1 MGWSLEDVPD
11 CSNRGVFG
19 DCHDDEHLVD
29 CMTLVIAGKCPE
41 GNLPPSHPTEKFTL
55 QFNTQTRE
63 YDLIP
68 ESGMDQHKI
77 RRQP

>member
-1 MGWSLEDVPD
+1 MAVLQTSETDQKIKGLTEQYQ
-11 CSNRGVFG
+11 
-19 DCHDDEHLVD
+19 
-29 CMTLVIAGKCPE
+29 
-41 GNLPPSHPTEKFTL
+41 PTEKFTL

-68 ESGMDQHKI
+68 ESGMDAHKI

>member
-1 MGWSLEDVPD
+1 MENTHIKIPKL
-11 CSNRGVFG
+11 
-19 DCHDDEHLVD
+19 
-29 CMTLVIAGKCPE
+29 MQ
-41 GNLPPSHPTEKFTL
+41 PTERFTL

-77 RRQP
+77 RRKP